1 MSIHD
6 GGSNETPKFWRY
18 CEDDLPPL
26 LISRTNEIVLH
37 FFSDRWETADAI
49 SYGGFMLEYN
59 SVSKYHSNK
68 VLTPPETKLESQCQ
82 ALLRFYMWGIGE
94 N

>member
-68 VLTPPETKLESQCQ
+68 VLLGGVIVSC
-82 ALLRFYMWGIGE
+82 LLAV
-94 N
+94 